1 MKVDPRDGRC
11 RTCGGELEITA
22 TDDATMTVE
31 CKTCGDEYQVEPDA
45 FGDGAQDYY
54 VEANCREFNEP
65 DPEPPTLRDYL
76 VQLKVGCPVLSAPW
90 ENSDELATRVA
101 AASPGNVVQID
112 EETYFYYLEV
122 LPPRF
127 QMSCQF
133 FFGEGT
139 GPFIFLWRASTG
151 IYYARP
157 LSDEETDEFCR
168 LAKVS
173 RVQ

>member
-1 MKVDPRDGRC
+1 VKVDPSDGRC
-11 RTCGGELEITA
+11 RTCGGELEITE
-22 TDDATMTVE
+22 TDDATMSVE
-31 CKTCGDEYQVEPDA
+31 CTKCGDEYQVEPDA

-76 VQLKVGCPVLSAPW
+76 VQLKVGCPVLDAPW
-90 ENSDELATRVA
+90 EDSDELYTRVVTA
-101 AASPGNVVQID
+101 EPGTILLID
-112 EETYFYYLEV
+112 EETYFYFLEL

-127 QMSCQF
+127 QMNGQF

-139 GPFIFLWRASTG
+139 GTFIFLWRASTG
-151 IYYARP
+151 KYYARP

-168 LAKVS
+168 LARVS
-173 RVQ
+173 RVL